1 MPRQAKPTAQRGV
14 APCTTAGGNQKRFHR
29 ERFLFFKGR
38 KQMHTYTNP
47 FHSPQYQGS
56 KQIITT
62 NAAPEEYKGHLIFKI
77 HKAHFDVVQNGALVT
92 QMSGLGGARAA
103 VDRRQPYAGH

>member
-1 MPRQAKPTAQRGV
+1 
-14 APCTTAGGNQKRFHR
+14 
-29 ERFLFFKGR
+29 
-38 KQMHTYTNP
+38 MHTYTNP

-56 KQIITT
+56 KPVITT

-92 QMSGLGGARAA
+92 QMAALAGHGARLIAA
-103 VDRRQPYAGH
+103 SRKRTIKNNTTLRNPIAAGRQG